1 MVLTNYRMYLDE
13 YLKVYIYVKYWICA
27 NAFIDWLDFGYKISV
42 CRLFKVIT
50 VLSNHCCGVN
60 GLIFSYNVC
69 CILTLDYCVNLIQG
83 NWRSCSSCLLNWI
96 SLRPPFNLKGPNS
109 LLVSLD
115 LFYAVWMFSVF
126 FPSGK
131 SRASMIPLKQ
141 PRNMKASNDTLASI
155 EIEGLAEQPAPKATP
170 PPLPKKAVPRSSTE
184 PILGGKEPVGGLRP
198 RAEAKPG
205 GTNLS
210 VANPLYDLDSTW
222 ETASQSSS
230 LSSEPHR
237 GHDHESGDSLER
249 SSAATATNKAR
260 MTNSVSSLVPQPSP
274 AASSATPGKEK
285 RVYPSSESL
294 AGRGRTAG
302 RGAAGGGAASKPQR
316 PALYRGLDSWDEVV
330 GRIRGLHTDT
340 LRKLA
345 AKCEDRFMAGQ
356 KDHLRFGT
364 ESWSHFRLTTG
375 KPCCE
380 AGDAVYYTAS
390 YAKDPL
396 VNYAI
401 KVRFF
406 LLVWC

>member
-1 MVLTNYRMYLDE
+1 
-13 YLKVYIYVKYWICA
+13 
-27 NAFIDWLDFGYKISV
+27 
-42 CRLFKVIT
+42 
-50 VLSNHCCGVN
+50 
-60 GLIFSYNVC
+60 
-69 CILTLDYCVNLIQG
+69 
-83 NWRSCSSCLLNWI
+83 
-96 SLRPPFNLKGPNS
+96 
-109 LLVSLD
+109 
-115 LFYAVWMFSVF
+115 
-126 FPSGK
+126 
-131 SRASMIPLKQ
+131 MIPLKQ
-141 PRNMKASNDTLASI
+141 PRNIKASNDTLASI
-155 EIEGLAEQPAPKATP
+155 DLDALADQPAPKATP
-170 PPLPKKAVPRSSTE
+170 PPLPKKAVPRSCTE
-184 PILGGKEPVGGLRP
+184 PSLGPKDPVQGALRP

-237 GHDHESGDSLER
+237 AHDHESGDSLER
-249 SSAATATNKAR
+249 PSAAAAANKGR
-260 MTNSVSSLVPQPSP
+260 PTNSASSLVPHP
-274 AASSATPGKEK
+274 ASAAPGAATGRE
-285 RVYPSSESL
+285 RRAYPSTESL
-294 AGRGRTAG
+294 AGRGRTTG
-302 RGAAGGGAASKPQR
+302 RGAAAGGGGSKPHR

-364 ESWSHFRLTTG
+364 DSWSHFRLTTG

-401 KVRFF
+401 KVRC
-406 LLVWC
+406 LV